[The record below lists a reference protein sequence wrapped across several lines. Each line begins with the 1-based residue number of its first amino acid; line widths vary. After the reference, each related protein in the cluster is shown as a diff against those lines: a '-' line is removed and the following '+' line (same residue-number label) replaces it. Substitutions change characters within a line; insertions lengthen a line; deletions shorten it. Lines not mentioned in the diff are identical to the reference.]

1 MSNIGNVYIAD
12 HSNNRIRKVTVST
25 GIITTIAGTGTSSY
39 SGDNGAATS
48 ATLNYPRGVA
58 LDASGRILYYCPLHR
73 YTLSSAMFHEIF
85 FYFLLIFSCPI

>member
-12 HSNNRIRKVTVST
+12 AGNNRIRKVTVST
-25 GIITTIAGTGTSSY
+25 GIISTIAGTGAASY

-48 ATLNYPRGVA
+48 ATLNYPYGVA

-73 YTLSSAMFHEIF
+73 YTVSSAMFDEIF
-85 FYFLLIFSCPI
+85 YYFF